1 MRLLIAL
8 LVTAAAASL
17 AAAAPASARP
27 YDVPAELGGVLRTI
41 ATRTDIPVRVPATLN
56 LDYDGT
62 LYAHGVTARRSW
74 TLGLDSRPDCG
85 QASACFMAIFTG
97 ERGQRPSFRRQV
109 GLARGITGYYK
120 PQTCGGSCSPPM
132 IQWRQR
138 RVLYTIQ
145 AVVGVAGAAA
155 QRAEMVR
162 AASSAIRGRAR

>member
-1 MRLLIAL
+1 MRPVIAL
-8 LVTAAAASL
+8 LLAAAAAL
-17 AAAAPASARP
+17 TLAAPASARP

-41 ATRTDIPVRVPATLN
+41 ATRTDIPVRVPASLN

-62 LYAHGVTARRSW
+62 LYSHGVTARRSW

-97 ERGQRPSFRRQV
+97 ERGQRPAFRRTV
-109 GLARGITGYYK
+109 ALARGITGYYK

-145 AVVGVAGAAA
+145 AVVGAAGAGP

-162 AASSAIRGRAR
+162 AANSAIRGRAR